1 MISCPSLT
9 LTSTTTPDIG
19 APTEPGSEVAFSRET
34 VSTAEFLSS
43 TDTARTYTS
52 EHISVKFSCSVN
64 CLSHYLAVDFEPDV
78 TLGTALNDGSY
89 CHQTDDEGLSLFDSN
104 VHLFPGGWATQKVPR
119 GKHTA
124 QDKSISIQSPI
135 REGNAP

>member
-19 APTEPGSEVAFSRET
+19 APTEPGAVVAFSRET

-52 EHISVKFSCSVN
+52 EGMSVKLSCNVN
-64 CLSHYLAVDFEPDV
+64 CF
-78 TLGTALNDGSY
+78 
-89 CHQTDDEGLSLFDSN
+89 
-104 VHLFPGGWATQKVPR
+104 
-119 GKHTA
+119 
-124 QDKSISIQSPI
+124 
-135 REGNAP
+135 